1 MTLSSEGRLIKGRG
15 VLAKVTI
22 TMVALKVTETMVAIV
37 ITMATVTVLITG
49 SVLNLKGV
57 ADIEQI
63 SEGKVI
69 LNCLTW
75 LGEGVAWDETGLA
88 MSWPFTLLSGTPGG
102 GL

>member
-1 MTLSSEGRLIKGRG
+1 MTPSSEGRLIKGRG

-57 ADIEQI
+57 ADIEL
-63 SEGKVI
+63 KM
-69 LNCLTW
+69 T
-75 LGEGVAWDETGLA
+75 
-88 MSWPFTLLSGTPGG
+88 
-102 GL
+102 